1 MNRKKDNV
9 NIVINPIE
17 LCTITNMEMNDYS
30 APEYK
35 DLYEEILIDYN
46 WRYGKFSPIPYPKYT
61 NCNPNEKQSIE
72 ISPE

>member
-1 MNRKKDNV
+1 
-9 NIVINPIE
+9 
-17 LCTITNMEMNDYS
+17 MEMNDYS
-30 APEYK
+30 DPRYK

-61 NCNPNEKQSIE
+61 NRNPNEKQSTE

>member
-17 LCTITNMEMNDYS
+17 LCTIINMEMNDYS
-30 APEYK
+30 DPRYK
-35 DLYEEILIDYN
+35 DLYEEILIDNN
-46 WRYGKFSPIPYPKYT
+46 WRYGKFSTIPYQKYK
-61 NCNPNEKQSIE
+61 NCNQNQKQSTE

>member
-17 LCTITNMEMNDYS
+17 LCTIINMEMNDYS
-30 APEYK
+30 DPRYK

-61 NCNPNEKQSIE
+61 NRNQNEKQSTE

>member
-1 MNRKKDNV
+1 MNRKKDSV

-17 LCTITNMEMNDYS
+17 LCTIINMEMNDYS
-30 APEYK
+30 DPRYK

-46 WRYGKFSPIPYPKYT
+46 WRYGKFSTIPYPKYT
-61 NCNPNEKQSIE
+61 NRNQNEKQSTE